1 MQNSKL
7 EQTFH
12 IKNILK
18 FTFPTILMMV
28 FLSMYTT
35 IDGIMVARL
44 VSDEALAAVNIVYP
58 VVSLILAVALM
69 LSSGANAVIAFNLG
83 ENKLKEANQKLTSTY
98 CIGGLIGFLLMV
110 VGIVFLEPILKV
122 LGTSQSLMPY
132 AVPYLKVM
140 LYFAPMMIFQILTQ
154 TFLVTDGK
162 PLLGLGLSLASGI
175 ANVALDYY
183 FMAVLNLGVAGAAL
197 ATGLGYVLTGG
208 VGILLFLNVKKKGI
222 RFSKPKFE
230 SHFIR
235 KTLSNGSSEM
245 VNNLSIAFTTFLF
258 NVTMMRLIGNQGVVA
273 ITIILYVQF
282 IQMAIYFGY
291 AQGISPII
299 SFKYGA
305 GKIEELKQV
314 IKHSFAIITAFS
326 ILVIML
332 SLGFSS
338 PVIRLF
344 TGDKQALFDLTRE
357 GFMIYLTAFVFIGI
371 NVFMSAMFTALGNG
385 RVSAMLSFLRTF
397 VFIVGSLLLFPS
409 IWGVTG
415 VFVAT
420 PISEGLAFCLSIFAY
435 YRGKSQYGY

>member
-1 MQNSKL
+1 MKNSKL
-7 EQTFH
+7 EQTFN

-35 IDGIMVARL
+35 IDGVMVARL

-83 ENKLKEANQKLTSTY
+83 ENKLKEANQRLTATY

-132 AVPYLKVM
+132 AVPYLKVT

-208 VGILLFLNVKKKGI
+208 VGILLFLNVKKKGL

-230 SHFIR
+230 SHFLQ

-326 ILVIML
+326 ILVIVL
-332 SLGFSS
+332 SLGFST

-397 VFIVGSLLLFPS
+397 VFIVGSLLFFPS

-420 PISEGLAFCLSIFAY
+420 PISEALAFCLSIFAY
-435 YRGKSQYGY
+435 VRGKSRYGY